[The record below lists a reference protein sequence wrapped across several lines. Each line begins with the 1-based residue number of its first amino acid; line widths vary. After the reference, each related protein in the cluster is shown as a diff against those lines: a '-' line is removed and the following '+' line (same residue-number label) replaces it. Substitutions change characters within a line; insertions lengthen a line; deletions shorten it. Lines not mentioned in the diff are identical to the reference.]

1 MHIYSYKKQ
10 VNRKQNLDFLID
22 RSFPGVNRYFVL
34 SFENDDDWESHIQY
48 YLPTVEIKDYNVM
61 IDGQNFLLQP
71 IKHELKT
78 NDINKNI
85 ATNPG
90 DDYTAGFFLDYPYFK
105 YTTK

>member
-1 MHIYSYKKQ
+1 
-10 VNRKQNLDFLID
+10 
-22 RSFPGVNRYFVL
+22 
-34 SFENDDDWESHIQY
+34 
-48 YLPTVEIKDYNVM
+48 M

-105 YTTK
+105 IYYKVIAIGLSKQKKLVADPKAVQQIHFTGHLVRAESETVFSFI

>member
-1 MHIYSYKKQ
+1 M
-10 VNRKQNLDFLID
+10 
-22 RSFPGVNRYFVL
+22 
-34 SFENDDDWESHIQY
+34 
-48 YLPTVEIKDYNVM
+48 EIKDYNVM

-78 NDINKNI
+78 NDINKDI

>member
-1 MHIYSYKKQ
+1 
-10 VNRKQNLDFLID
+10 
-22 RSFPGVNRYFVL
+22 
-34 SFENDDDWESHIQY
+34 
-48 YLPTVEIKDYNVM
+48 M

-90 DDYTAGFFLDYPYFK
+90 DDYTVGFFLDYPYFK